1 MSRID
6 NPIGFH
12 GRWIM
17 AALADATESIDRTL
31 TIFRSI
37 AAPRSKVYRAF
48 VERDAFARWVG
59 SKGMKVLECEEFA
72 VKGGRYRALLQD
84 EAGETHVL
92 TGEFREVSPEDRLVF
107 SWEPQWGKE
116 KGMPTIV
123 TIELLDKDG
132 STELK
137 LTQSVFSTLDAR
149 DRHARY
155 WEGCLDSLQK
165 YVA

>member
-1 MSRID
+1 
-6 NPIGFH
+6 
-12 GRWIM
+12 M

-31 TIFRSI
+31 TVFRSI
-37 AAPRSKVYRAF
+37 PAERGKVYRAF
-48 VERDAFARWVG
+48 VDRDAFSRWVG
-59 SKGMKVLECEEFA
+59 STRMKVVECEQAA

-84 EAGETHVL
+84 EAGESHVL
-92 TGEFREVSPEDRLVF
+92 TGEFREVCPEDRLVF

-116 KGMPTIV
+116 KGTPTIV

-132 STELK
+132 STDLK
-137 LTQSVFSTLDAR
+137 LTQSVFSTLESR

>member
-1 MSRID
+1 
-6 NPIGFH
+6 
-12 GRWIM
+12 M

-31 TIFRSI
+31 TIFRSLP
-37 AAPRSKVYRAF
+37 APRSKVYRAF
-48 VERDAFARWVG
+48 VDRDAFSRWVG
-59 SKGMKVLECEEFA
+59 SSGMKVVECEQSA

-84 EAGETHVL
+84 EDGESHVVA
-92 TGEFREVSPEDRLVF
+92 GEFREVCPEDRLVF

-116 KGMPTIV
+116 KGAPTIV

-149 DRHARY
+149 DKHARY

>member
-1 MSRID
+1 
-6 NPIGFH
+6 
-12 GRWIM
+12 M

-37 AAPRSKVYRAF
+37 QADRSAVFRAF
-48 VERDAFARWVG
+48 VDRDAFSRWVG
-59 SKGMKVLECEEFA
+59 SKGMKVVECEQSA
-72 VKGGRYRALLQD
+72 VKGGRYRALLED
-84 EAGETHVL
+84 EYGETHVL
-92 TGEFREVSPEDRLVF
+92 TGEFREVCPDERLVF

-116 KGMPTIV
+116 KGAPTIV

-132 STELK
+132 TTDLK
-137 LTQSVFSTLDAR
+137 LTQSVFSTLEGR

-165 YVA
+165 SFA